1 MSYLNFLKASFYVFR
16 FILIVLIRNTPVHSQ
31 NASLKR
37 KNNSLMEPKQS
48 CFEDVFGMYDDIV
61 PLQNPYKH
69 MGLGFATLLLPL
81 NIKGF

>member
-1 MSYLNFLKASFYVFR
+1 
-16 FILIVLIRNTPVHSQ
+16 
-31 NASLKR
+31 
-37 KNNSLMEPKQS
+37 MEPKQS